1 MSKNMRNLI
10 IAAVAL
16 IVVLVLVVVAVSSSM
31 PVQETT
37 AVASAPVTSGQITP
51 AQYTS
56 QYAEAG
62 TPHLLIDV
70 RTPEEFASGHLPNAV
85 NISLQDLPAR
95 LGEVPADE
103 PVVLYCRSGNRSA
116 QAATL
121 LNDAGYTQVLDLGG
135 IIDWQAAGYQV
146 VQ

>member
-16 IVVLVLVVVAVSSSM
+16 IAVLVLVVVAVSSST
-31 PVQETT
+31 PAQETT
-37 AVASAPVTSGQITP
+37 ALAAAPVTSGRITP

-56 QYAEAG
+56 QYAEAS

-121 LNDAGYTQVLDLGG
+121 LNNAGYTQVLDLGG